1 MITTLE
7 EFYRERYQ
15 VLELELLNRVSKRI
29 GEDFQ
34 RISKACVEHWQRI
47 LKEALKVQERE
58 SARLPRV

>member
-15 VLELELLNRVSKRI
+15 ALELELLNRVSKRI

-34 RISKACVEHWQRI
+34 RISKP
-47 LKEALKVQERE
+47 ALNIGRGY
-58 SARLPRV
+58 